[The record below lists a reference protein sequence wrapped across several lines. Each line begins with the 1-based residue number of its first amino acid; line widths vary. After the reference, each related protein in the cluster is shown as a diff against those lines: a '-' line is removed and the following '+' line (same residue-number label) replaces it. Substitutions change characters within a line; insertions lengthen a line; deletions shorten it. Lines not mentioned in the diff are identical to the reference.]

1 MAHSTTT
8 RYSVNPTTYTQVADA
23 VQHVYITE
31 TLVGGMRV
39 VIQQNGAAPAAG
51 HANYMNFDKSFEWS
65 DGSFDVYVLSPAGD
79 SDVGVLTR

>member
-8 RYSVNPTTYTQVADA
+8 RYTVGPDNYTQVATG

-39 VIQQNGAAPAAG
+39 VVQQNGTAPTVD
-51 HANYMNFDKSFEWS
+51 HSNYMNFDKSFEWS
-65 DGSFDVYVLSPAGD
+65 DGSFDVYVMSPNGV
-79 SDVGVLTR
+79 SSVGVLTR